1 MPGDLERYIA
11 LCAGAKPRAEITIAE
26 TRAAM
31 RGARRFQRV
40 VAEDLLVEDSSA
52 DGVPV
57 RLYGGPSVGALLYF
71 HGGRFLS
78 GDLDTHDLFCREL
91 AWLSG
96 CRVCAVDYRLAPEHP
111 FPAAFDDGVAA
122 AGWLAE
128 RVEWMAVGGDSAGGA
143 LAAGLAISGAVPAL
157 GWQMLFYPM
166 LDATSRQAVP
176 AGPWPNAEDMQRGW
190 EAYADQQRTDP
201 RVSPLFAT
209 DFGLFPA
216 TYLVT
221 AEVDPLR
228 EENLAFADKLRL
240 AGVELEHHDYAGM
253 VHGFALMTGEFA
265 QAREAVASA
274 AAALRV
280 AFAGR

>member
-1 MPGDLERYIA
+1 MPGDLNRYIA
-11 LCAGAKPRAEITIAE
+11 LCAGAKPRAEMTIAE

-40 VAEDLLVEDSSA
+40 VAQDLLVEEASA
-52 DGVPV
+52 NGVPV
-57 RLYGGPSVGALLYF
+57 RLYGGPSAGALLYF

-91 AWLSG
+91 ASLSG
-96 CRVCAVDYRLAPEHP
+96 CGVCAVDYRLAPEHS
-111 FPAAFDDGVAA
+111 FPAAFDDGMAA
-122 AGWLAE
+122 AEWLAG
-128 RVEWMAVGGDSAGGA
+128 RVDWMAVGGDSAGGG
-143 LAAGLAISGAVPAL
+143 LAAGLATERVW

-166 LDATSRQAVP
+166 LDARSRQAVL

-190 EAYADQQRTDP
+190 AAYAEGHRDDP
-201 RVSPLFAT
+201 RVSPLLAA
-209 DFGLFPA
+209 DFGLFPP
-216 TYLVT
+216 TFLVT
-221 AEVDPLR
+221 AEIDPLR
-228 EENLAFADKLRL
+228 EENLAFAAKLRL
-240 AGVELEHHDYAGM
+240 AGVALEHHEYADM

-265 QAREAVASA
+265 QAGEAVASA

>member
-1 MPGDLERYIA
+1 MLGDLERYIA
-11 LCAGAKPRAEITIAE
+11 LCAGARPRAEMTIAE

-31 RGARRFQRV
+31 RGARRFQGAVAQDLV
-40 VAEDLLVEDSSA
+40 VEEASA
-52 DGVPV
+52 NGVPV
-57 RLYGGPSVGALLYF
+57 RLYGELSPGSLLYF

-78 GDLDTHDLFCREL
+78 GDLDTHDLFCREVAL
-91 AWLSG
+91 LSG
-96 CRVCAVDYRLAPEHP
+96 CGVCAVDYRLAPEHP
-111 FPAAFDDGVAA
+111 FPAAFDDGLAA

-143 LAAGLAISGAVPAL
+143 LAAGLAISGSAPPL
-157 GWQMLFYPM
+157 SWQMLFYPM

-190 EAYADQQRTDP
+190 AAYADQQRTDP
-201 RVSPLFAT
+201 RVSPLLAD
-209 DFGLFPA
+209 DFGSFPP

-240 AGVELEHHDYAGM
+240 AGVALEHHDYAGM
-253 VHGFALMTGEFA
+253 VHGFALMTGEFT

-274 AAALRV
+274 AAALQV

>member
-1 MPGDLERYIA
+1 M
-11 LCAGAKPRAEITIAE
+11 TVAE

-40 VAEDLLVEDSSA
+40 VAQDLVVEDASA
-52 DGVPV
+52 NGVPV
-57 RLYGGPSVGALLYF
+57 RLYGGPSARALLYF

-91 AWLSG
+91 ALLSG
-96 CRVCAVDYRLAPEHP
+96 CGVCAADYRLAPEHP

-122 AGWLAE
+122 AEWLAG
-128 RVEWMAVGGDSAGGA
+128 RVDWMAVGGDSAGGG
-143 LAAGLAISGAVPAL
+143 LAAGLARSGAAFR
-157 GWQMLFYPM
+157 WQMLFYPM
-166 LDATSRQAVP
+166 LDARSRQAMP
-176 AGPWPNAEDMQRGW
+176 EGPWPNAEDMQRGW
-190 EAYADQQRTDP
+190 AVYADGSREDP
-201 RVSPLFAT
+201 RVSPLLAA
-209 DFGLFPA
+209 DFGLFPP

-221 AEVDPLR
+221 AEIDPLR
-228 EENLAFADKLRL
+228 VENLAFAAKLRL
-240 AGVELEHHDYAGM
+240 AGVPLQHVDYADM

>member
-1 MPGDLERYIA
+1 M
-11 LCAGAKPRAEITIAE
+11 TIAE

-40 VAEDLLVEDSSA
+40 VAQDLVVKDVSA
-52 DGVPV
+52 NGVAV
-57 RLYGGPSVGALLYF
+57 RLYGEWPAGALLYF

-91 AWLSG
+91 ALLSG
-96 CRVCAVDYRLAPEHP
+96 CGVCAVDYRLAPEHP
-111 FPAAFDDGVAA
+111 FPAAFDDGMAA
-122 AGWLAE
+122 AEWLAG
-128 RVEWMAVGGDSAGGA
+128 RVDWMAVGGDSAGGG
-143 LAAGLAISGAVPAL
+143 LAAGLAISGTVRGL

-166 LDATSRQAVP
+166 LDARSRQAVP
-176 AGPWPNAEDMQRGW
+176 AGPWPNAEDMERGW
-190 EAYADQQRTDP
+190 AAYAEGYRDDP
-201 RVSPLFAT
+201 RVSPLLAA
-209 DFGLFPA
+209 DFGLFPP

-228 EENLAFADKLRL
+228 EENLAFAAKLRQS
-240 AGVELEHHDYAGM
+240 GVDLEHHDYGDM

-265 QAREAVASA
+265 QAREAVVSA